1 MSGKKYIYIVFCFFF
16 FVTQDAA
23 HAEGGFSLGATRVIY
38 PGDKKE
44 VLISVY
50 NTADNFPFLAQ
61 SWVSLSSATAGNNDK
76 TPFIVTPPL
85 YLQEK
90 GSNVLHIIRK
100 DPIAVSDRESI
111 YWLNVKAIPSA
122 KEKPS
127 EKGGSLQFSYLMKLK
142 LFYRPAGL
150 TGSAATAY
158 TQLGFSQKGNV
169 LTVNN
174 PTPYYM
180 TFSKLFVGGREI
192 KEHTEMVPPFNSQNY
207 TLPAGVKGNVEYSVL
222 NDVGGATPKKSVA
235 L

>member
-1 MSGKKYIYIVFCFFF
+1 MLMQN
-16 FVTQDAA
+16 TAR
-23 HAEGGFSLGATRVIY
+23 AEGGFSLGTTRVIY

-100 DPIAVSDRESI
+100 DPIAVVDRESI

-122 KEKPS
+122 KKKTS
-127 EKGGSLQFSYLMKLK
+127 ETGGSLQFSYLMKLK

-150 TGSAATAY
+150 SVAAATAY

-192 KEHTEMVPPFNSQNY
+192 KENTEMVPPFNSQNY